1 MKFHEDAVKL
11 ARSIVDGKHEGDSS
25 THWSC
30 AVVLAD
36 AVVHEQ
42 KLREQIRREAF
53 VQGYV
58 AARDPKT
65 PAQTLLLLSDAD
77 EAYAAWRAGRR

>member
-1 MKFHEDAVKL
+1 MKLHEDAVKL
-11 ARSIVDGKHEGDSS
+11 AQSIVDGKHKGDSS

-42 KLREQIRREAF
+42 KLREQIRRESF

-58 AARDPKT
+58 DARDPKT
-65 PAQTLLLLSDAD
+65 PAQTFRLMTEAD
-77 EAYAAWRAGRR
+77 EAYAAWRAHR